1 MNEATAFLI
10 VWLGSCAAIAS
21 CIVAAVNFDR
31 IAALAIDLGDLP
43 VCITAQMV
51 AAEIYRHPEQWEV
64 SAYAIRHPVLG
75 EIRTSYV
82 SGVQIKGEFGEWTP
96 SPIERR
102 IIFNAIIWRQRQCIR
117 SLLREMEREARTN
130 HASA

>member
-64 SAYAIRHPVLG
+64 SAHTLKHPALG
-75 EIRTSYV
+75 EIHLLYASSMRIT
-82 SGVQIKGEFGEWTP
+82 GEKFGEWTP
-96 SPIERR
+96 GRIESR
-102 IIFNAIIWRQRQCIR
+102 IIYNAVLWRQRRCIR
-117 SLLREMEREARTN
+117 TLLLEETRR
-130 HASA
+130 

>member
-1 MNEATAFLI
+1 MHEAITFLI
-10 VWLGSCAAIAS
+10 VWLGTCAGVGVIIA
-21 CIVAAVNFDR
+21 AGMNFDR
-31 IAALAIDLGDLP
+31 IAAFVIDLGDLP
-43 VCITAQMV
+43 LCITAQMI
-51 AAEIYRHPEQWEV
+51 ATEIRRHPEQWEA

-82 SGVQIKGEFGEWTP
+82 SSVQIKGEFGEWTP

-117 SLLREMEREARTN
+117 GLLREEMRR
-130 HASA
+130 